1 MRWRGERES
10 ENVEDRR
17 DEGGGGFGSPF
28 PGGGG
33 LRFPSGGGARGGG
46 IGIVGLLI
54 LLGLMFFFGV
64 DPRVIMQGGG
74 PGGDESNF
82 PDIRLPQSRPDT
94 TGFPVPRQPQGPDL
108 QHPRSAS
115 QDDLKQFVSV
125 VLAETEDVWSNL
137 LPQYGARY
145 SDPKLVLFSGGVRSA
160 CGIGMAQMGPFYCP
174 QDQKVYIDLS
184 FYKELKDR
192 FNAPGDAAQAYV
204 IAHEVGHHVQNL
216 LGIMDQVD
224 AVRQRVSERQG
235 NAIQVRVELQA
246 DCFAGVWA
254 NKAQEAKNIF
264 EPGDIEARSTRQ
276 APSATI
282 ASRSRRKAT
291 SCRIPS
297 PTVLQL
303 SACAGSSAVTRPAIC
318 ANATRSTPT
327 TSRSGFRPRPGA
339 LPFRWIEARRRRR
352 RRRSPRKACQPS

>member
-1 MRWRGERES
+1 
-10 ENVEDRR
+10 
-17 DEGGGGFGSPF
+17 
-28 PGGGG
+28 
-33 LRFPSGGGARGGG
+33 
-46 IGIVGLLI
+46 
-54 LLGLMFFFGV
+54 
-64 DPRVIMQGGG
+64 MQGGG
-74 PGGDESNF
+74 SGGDESNF

-94 TGFPVPRQPQGPDL
+94 TSFPVPRQPQGPDL

-137 LPQYGARY
+137 LPQYGSRY

-160 CGIGMAQMGPFYCP
+160 CGIGVAQMGPFYCP

-254 NKAQEAKNIF
+254 NRADKARGGKMIDDKDVEQALAAASAI
-264 EPGDIEARSTRQ
+264 GDDRLQRQ
-276 APSATI
+276 AQGRVVPDSFTH
-282 ASRSRRKAT
+282 
-291 SCRIPS
+291 
-297 PTVLQL
+297 
-303 SACAGSSAVTRPAIC
+303 GSSAQRMRWFRIGLE
-318 ANATRSTPT
+318 
-327 TSRSGFRPRPGA
+327 SGD
-339 LPFRWIEARRRRR
+339 
-352 RRRSPRKACQPS
+352 PRKCDTFSAKQL

>member
-1 MRWRGERES
+1 MS
-10 ENVEDRR
+10 
-17 DEGGGGFGSPF
+17 
-28 PGGGG
+28 
-33 LRFPSGGGARGGG
+33 
-46 IGIVGLLI
+46 
-54 LLGLMFFFGV
+54 
-64 DPRVIMQGGG
+64 
-74 PGGDESNF
+74 SNF

-264 EPGDIEARSTRQ
+264 EPGDIEA
-276 APSATI
+276 ALNAASAI
-282 ASRSRRKAT
+282 GDD
-291 SCRIPS
+291 RIQKQTQGYVVPDS
-297 PTVLQL
+297 FTH
-303 SACAGSSAVTRPAIC
+303 GSSAQRVRWFKRGYETGDLRQC
-318 ANATRSTPT
+318 DTFNADD
-327 TSRSGFRPRPGA
+327 
-339 LPFRWIEARRRRR
+339 L
-352 RRRSPRKACQPS
+352 